1 MCGNIQN
8 NLSAFL
14 KPKHSFYYTPSLYG
28 GTSEASLGW
37 GILLFWVFTD
47 ISSKSFFY
55 ISSSNMPR
63 CVREYRNRW
72 QQPNAYSNII
82 NEMCEHGV
90 ERSDTGF
97 TFIFLQQH
105 TCMKVRVKKVW
116 SLDVWCAG
124 IIQNNLSAFLK
135 PKHSFYYTPSL
146 YGGTSE
152 ASLGWGIL
160 LFWVFRYLFKIILLH
175 FIQQHASMLREYR
188 NRWQQPNAYSNII
201 NEMCEHGVERSDTGF
216 TFIFL
221 ATTYLHEGACQK
233 GLIAR
238 CVMCGNIQNNLSAFL
253 KPKHSFYYT
262 PSLYGGTSEASLG
275 WGILLFWVFTISLQ
289 NHSSTFHPATCLDVC
304 GSIETDGNNL
314 MHIQT

>member
-14 KPKHSFYYTPSLYG
+14 KPKHSFYYHSVTLWRNER
-28 GTSEASLGW
+28 SESGLRDSFILG
-37 GILLFWVFTD
+37 FSD

-90 ERSDTGF
+90 ERSEHGF
-97 TFIFLQQH
+97 YIYISATTYLHEGACQKGLIAR
-105 TCMKVRVKKVW
+105 CVM
-116 SLDVWCAG
+116 CG
-124 IIQNNLSAFLK
+124 NIQNNLSAFLK

-253 KPKHSFYYT
+253 KPKQ
-262 PSLYGGTSEASLG
+262 L
-275 WGILLFWVFTISLQ
+275 ILL
-289 NHSSTFHPATCLDVC
+289 HSVTLWRNERSESGLRDSFILGFSRYLFKIILLHFIQQHASMCAGVSKQMAT
-304 GSIETDGNNL
+304 T
-314 MHIQT
+314 